1 MVSEGE
7 AFCPG
12 HVTAFFEVVEN
23 PNPRAKGSRGAGLSL
38 SLGVQTVAKA
48 RDASPPAIDILVNE
62 RRRPAEVTRRAVE
75 KMVGPRRT
83 DSKILRHTPLPVP
96 QASGPPATAAPATW
110 AAR

>member
-48 RDASPPAIDILVNE
+48 RDASRPAIDILVNE
-62 RRRPAEVTRRAVE
+62 RRRPAEVTRRVVE
-75 KMVGPRRT
+75 KMVGPRPMEI
-83 DSKILRHTPLPVP
+83 KIL
-96 QASGPPATAAPATW
+96 S
-110 AAR
+110 